1 MQAWASEG
9 GSGIKG
15 TVVFKYP
22 ESPDRAILEFQF
34 GGEYE
39 ADATIAPGR
48 ISHAVTRLDKFVNGL
63 TYSVN
68 LKLADP

>member
-1 MQAWASEG
+1 MQAWAHEG
-9 GSGIKG
+9 GDGIKG

-22 ESPDRAILEFQF
+22 ESPDKARLEFQF
-34 GGEYE
+34 GGSYE
-39 ADATIAPGR
+39 ASATIEPGR
-48 ISHAVTRLDKFVNGL
+48 ISSAVARLDKFVNGL